1 MISAMMIKK
10 IIKTLFLLI
19 FALSFC
25 ACLPETDRVFDQKN
39 FLDALSESEISFNAI
54 PNEANLELNK
64 YSGSAVSRSTY
75 QTENLTFLLLVCE
88 SSVLAEAVE
97 LDDGSP
103 SQIYRNENLVLIIN
117 KGSNR
122 EIISTFDSLKQPL
135 SYKQAGVFI
144 YPLGVSLLL
153 AVFVMTER
161 MYSLRP
167 GLTFPRK
174 VKKALRTGEFPN
186 KKWKKKSAAERIVH
200 VALHEKPSQEAL
212 IAYSRLEVSSFEKG
226 LFILEVIVAGA
237 PLIGLLGTATGL
249 VQVFSAMPAGGLSGG
264 TEVFAEGIALA
275 LLTTIIG
282 LAIAIPALIGH
293 AYLYRIV
300 EKRTASIEWLTAR
313 LIDAIGDN
321 KFSHNS

>member
-1 MISAMMIKK
+1 MMIKK
-10 IIKTLFLLI
+10 IINTLLLLI
-19 FALSFC
+19 FALSFS
-25 ACLPETDRVFDQKN
+25 ACLPETDRVFVQKN
-39 FLDALSESEISFNAI
+39 FLNALSESEILFNAI

-64 YSGSAVSRSTY
+64 YSGSASIRSTY
-75 QTENLTFLLLVCE
+75 QTDNLTFLLLECD
-88 SSVLAEAVE
+88 SSKSAEAVE
-97 LDDGSP
+97 LDDDSP

-122 EIISTFDSLKQPL
+122 EIISTFDSLKPPL
-135 SYKQAGVFI
+135 SYKQVGIFI
-144 YPLGVSLLL
+144 YPLGASLLL

-321 KFSHNS
+321 KISLYP

>member
-1 MISAMMIKK
+1 MSLIMMIKK
-10 IIKTLFLLI
+10 IINSSLLLI
-19 FALSFC
+19 FALSFS
-25 ACLPETDRVFDQKN
+25 ACLPEDGRVLLQKN
-39 FLDALSESEISFNAI
+39 FLEALSENEISFI
-54 PNEANLELNK
+54 SVPNDASIELNK
-64 YSGSAVSRSTY
+64 FSGSVLNRYAY
-75 QTENLTFLLLVCE
+75 QNANLTFLLLECE
-88 SSVLAEAVE
+88 SSVFADSVK
-97 LDDGSP
+97 LDDDSLA
-103 SQIYRNENLVLIIN
+103 QIHRNENLALITNEGIN
-117 KGSNR
+117 Q
-122 EIISTFDSLKQPL
+122 EIISTFDSLKPPL
-135 SYKQAGVFI
+135 NYKQAGVFI

-161 MYSLRP
+161 MYSLRS

-174 VKKALRTGEFPN
+174 VRKALSTGEFPN

-200 VALHEKPSQEAL
+200 VALHEKPSRDAL

-293 AYLYRIV
+293 AYLCRIV

-313 LIDAIGDN
+313 LIDAIGNN
-321 KFSHNS
+321 KV